1 MELRQRDL
9 RLHETVLLA
18 RPGQT
23 VILEHILHAVNTK
36 CALHDVVAGVRTAGS
51 ERDVQRESQKVGE
64 REACETRTPHTL
76 HLRPRAQ
83 FERF

>member
-36 CALHDVVAGVRTAGS
+36 CALHDVVVGVRTAGS
-51 ERDVQRESQKVGE
+51 ERDVHREGHVVGE
-64 REACETRTPHTL
+64 RVALESRSPHTL
-76 HLRPRAQ
+76 QYRPRAQ